1 MIIIQKTHQINHI
14 TMQKIQFNSKHN
26 FHKIMKSIVL
36 LCFLLLVNPI
46 SSQKILVDKILCE
59 NRIDPIGIDVTAP
72 RLSWVLASNK
82 RNSSQSA
89 YQIQVYTSMST
100 DKSNLVW
107 DSSKVISDESVHIM
121 YNGPDLLSSQ
131 KYYWRVRVW
140 DQNGSGSKW
149 SSVNMWQM
157 GLLNSSEFKADWI
170 EVDADN
176 TIDRSSPLFRN
187 EFKVSKKIASAIATI
202 TAHGLYVAYINGQ
215 KIGDAYFTPGW
226 TSYNKRLQYQTY
238 DVTKLLQQGDNA
250 IGAILGSGWYRGTLA
265 WGNEK
270 YGKTLALLLQLEV
283 KYVDGTSEIIG
294 TNKNWKTATGEILN
308 SEIYNG
314 ELIDARK
321 EKEGWKLPSYNDQ
334 EWNLVKVKDFDK
346 TNLIATMNEPI
357 RKHEKF
363 EVIEVITTPEG
374 DKVLDFGQNL
384 VGFVQVKI
392 KGNKG
397 DEVILKHAEVLDKN
411 GNFYTANLRAATQEN
426 KYILKGGE
434 EEIFEPHFSWQGF
447 RYVRVKGI
455 SGKLDPANFTAV
467 ALYSDMNTTGGFTT
481 SNKLIN
487 QLQHNIEWGQKGN
500 FLDVPTDCPQRDE
513 RLGWT
518 GDAQVFFNTAA
529 FNMQVDNFFTKW
541 MKDVKADQLENGS
554 VPHVIPNVL
563 NPHDGASAGWADV
576 STIIPWNL
584 YLNYG
589 DIAIL
594 ENQYTSMKGWVN
606 YMRSQSENYLWNRG
620 SHFGDW
626 LFYRP
631 DDDNDGR
638 SALTD
643 KYLIAQ
649 CFYANSTQL
658 LINTAEILGKQ
669 NEVEEYTA
677 LLVNIKEAFINEY
690 TTRNGSLVSNS
701 QTAYVL
707 ALNFDML
714 PENLREQAAKRLAD
728 NIRSYN
734 YHLTTGF
741 LGTPYLCHVLTR
753 FGYHDLA
760 YTLLMQKSYPSW
772 LYPVT
777 QGATTI
783 WERWDGQKPNGDF
796 QTISMNSF
804 NHYAYGAIGDWMY
817 KTLGGINSSSKTDG
831 VGYKKIILK
840 PHVDNKLVSKKEE
853 EQSEDERLTMVNT
866 DLDTYYGKISSH
878 WKKGDNQFSMDFNI
892 PVNTTAELHIPTNA
906 IEKIMEGKSKLS
918 KSKDITII
926 ETTATEVIVSLG
938 SGAYHFTIKK

>member
-1 MIIIQKTHQINHI
+1 
-14 TMQKIQFNSKHN
+14 
-26 FHKIMKSIVL
+26 MKSIVL
-36 LCFLLLVNPI
+36 LCFLLLVNSI
-46 SSQKILVDKILCE
+46 SSQKIVVDKILCE

-107 DSSKVISDESVHIM
+107 DSSKVISDESVHII
-121 YNGPDLLSSQ
+121 YNGPELLSSQ

-250 IGAILGSGWYRGTLA
+250 IGAMLGSGWYRGTLA

-270 YGKTLALLLQLEV
+270 YGKTLALLLQVEV

-374 DKVLDFGQNL
+374 DQVLDFGQNL

-878 WKKGDNQFSMDFNI
+878 WQKGDNQFSMDFNI

>member
-14 TMQKIQFNSKHN
+14 TMKKIQFNSKHN

-36 LCFLLLVNPI
+36 LCFLLLVNSI
-46 SSQKILVDKILCE
+46 SSQKIVVDKILCE

-107 DSSKVISDESVHIM
+107 DSSKVISDESVHII
-121 YNGPDLLSSQ
+121 YNGPELLSSQ

-250 IGAILGSGWYRGTLA
+250 IGAMLGSGWYRGTLA

-270 YGKTLALLLQLEV
+270 YGKTLALLLQVEV

-374 DKVLDFGQNL
+374 DQVLDFGQNL

-606 YMRSQSENYLWNRG
+606 YMRGQSENYLWNRG

-878 WKKGDNQFSMDFNI
+878 WQKGDNQFSMDFNI

>member
-1 MIIIQKTHQINHI
+1 MKVN
-14 TMQKIQFNSKHN
+14 QFFLESN
-26 FHKIMKSIVL
+26 FRKALKSTALI
-36 LCFLLLVNPI
+36 CLLLFI
-46 SSQKILVDKILCE
+46 TSASSQKITVNKILCE
-59 NRIDPIGIDVTAP
+59 NRVNPIGIDVSSP
-72 RLSWVLASNK
+72 RLSWVIESSK

-89 YQIQVYTSMST
+89 YQIQVYKSLNA
-100 DKSNLVW
+100 DKNNLIWDTAKIVSNQ
-107 DSSKVISDESVHIM
+107 SVHIS
-121 YNGPDLLSSQ
+121 YEGPELISSE
-131 KYYWRVRVW
+131 KYYWRIRVW
-140 DQNGSGSKW
+140 DQNGAGSKW
-149 SSVNMWQM
+149 STINSWQM
-157 GLLNSSEFKADWI
+157 GLLNASEIKADWI
-170 EVDADN
+170 EVN
-176 TIDRSSPLFRN
+176 SQPITDRSSPLFRN

-202 TAHGLYVAYINGQ
+202 TSHGLYLAYINGQ

-238 DVTKLLQQGDNA
+238 DVTKLLQQGTNA
-250 IGAILGSGWYRGTLA
+250 VGAMLGSGWYRGKLA
-265 WGNEK
+265 WGDEK
-270 YGKTLALLLQLEV
+270 YGKTLALLLQIEV
-283 KYVDGTSEIIG
+283 TYTDGTSEIIG
-294 TNKNWKTATGEILN
+294 TSKNWKTATGEILN

-314 ELIDARK
+314 ETIDASK
-321 EKEGWKLPSYNDQ
+321 EKIGWKLPNYNDTDW
-334 EWNLVKVKDFDK
+334 ELVKVKNLNK
-346 TNLIATMNEPI
+346 SNLIATINEPI
-357 RKHEKF
+357 RKHETFKP
-363 EVIEVITTPEG
+363 IKVITTPEG
-374 DKVLDFGQNL
+374 DQVLDFGQNL

-397 DEVILKHAEVLDKN
+397 DKIVLKHAEVLDKN
-411 GNFYTANLRAATQEN
+411 GNFYTANLREAAQEN
-426 KYILKGGE
+426 TYILKGGV

-447 RYVRVKGI
+447 RFVSVKGI
-455 SGKLDPANFTAV
+455 SGELNPENFTAI
-467 ALYSDMNTTGGFTT
+467 ALYSDMKTTGNFTT

-563 NPHDGASAGWADV
+563 NAHDSGSAGWADV
-576 STIIPWNL
+576 ATIIPWNM
-584 YLNYG
+584 YLNFG
-589 DIAIL
+589 DKSIL
-594 ENQYTSMKGWVN
+594 ENQYTSMKGWVD
-606 YMRSQSENYLWNRG
+606 YMSSQSDNYLWNKG

-638 SALTD
+638 AALTD
-643 KYLIAQ
+643 KNLIAQ

-658 LINTAEILGKQ
+658 LINASKVLEKQ
-669 NEVEEYTA
+669 DEVTTYSA
-677 LLVNIKEAFINEY
+677 LLKNIKEAFINEY
-690 TTRNGSLVSNS
+690 MTPNGGLISNS

-714 PENLREQAAKRLAD
+714 PENLRPQAAKRLAD
-728 NIRSYN
+728 NIKSYN

-753 FGYHDLA
+753 FGHHDLA

-796 QTISMNSF
+796 QTTTMNSF

-817 KTLGGINSSSKTDG
+817 KTLGGINSSSETDG

-840 PHVDNKLVSKKEE
+840 PHVANKLVSKKEE
-853 EQSEDERLTMVNT
+853 EQSEDEKLTMVKT

-878 WKKGDNQFSMDFNI
+878 WKKNANQISMDVTI
-892 PVNTTAELHIPTNA
+892 PVNTTAEVHIPSND
-906 IEKIMEGKSKLS
+906 IENITEGTSKLS
-918 KSKDITII
+918 KSKDIKII
-926 ETTATEVIVSLG
+926 TTTATEVIVSLG
-938 SGAYHFTIKK
+938 SGIYHFTFKN

>member
-14 TMQKIQFNSKHN
+14 TMKKIQFNSKHN

-36 LCFLLLVNPI
+36 LCFLLLVNSI
-46 SSQKILVDKILCE
+46 SSQKIVVDKILCE

-107 DSSKVISDESVHIM
+107 DSSKVISDESVHII
-121 YNGPDLLSSQ
+121 YNGPELLSSQ

-250 IGAILGSGWYRGTLA
+250 IGAMLGSGWYRGTLA

-270 YGKTLALLLQLEV
+270 YGKTLALLLQVEV

-374 DKVLDFGQNL
+374 DQVLDFGQNL

-878 WKKGDNQFSMDFNI
+878 WQKGDNQFSMDFNI

>member
-1 MIIIQKTHQINHI
+1 MKIDLTNLKINLYKVLKLTVLVYSLLFI
-14 TMQKIQFNSKHN
+14 TSA
-26 FHKIMKSIVL
+26 
-36 LCFLLLVNPI
+36 
-46 SSQKILVDKILCE
+46 SSQKIIVDKILCE
-59 NRIDPIGIDVTAP
+59 NRIDPIGIDAKSP
-72 RLSWVLASNK
+72 RLSWVLVSNK
-82 RNSSQSA
+82 RNTSQSA
-89 YQIQVYTSMST
+89 YQTQVFTSMVT
-100 DKSNLVW
+100 DKNNLIW
-107 DSSKVISDESVHIM
+107 DSGKVTSAQSVHIS
-121 YNGPDLLSSQ
+121 YEGPELISSK

-149 SSVNMWQM
+149 SPINSWQM
-157 GLLNSSEFKADWI
+157 GLLHASEIRADWI
-170 EVDADN
+170 EVNSQSA
-176 TIDRSSPLFRN
+176 IDRSSPLFRN
-187 EFKVSKKIASAIATI
+187 EFKVSKKITSAIATI
-202 TAHGLYVAYINGQ
+202 TSHGLYLAYINGQ

-238 DVTKLLQQGDNA
+238 DVTKLLQQGNNA
-250 IGAILGSGWYRGTLA
+250 VGAMLGSGWYRGKLA
-265 WGNEK
+265 WGDEK
-270 YGKTLALLLQLEV
+270 YGKTLALLLQIEV
-283 KYVDGTSEIIG
+283 KYTDGTSEIMG
-294 TNKNWKTATGEILN
+294 TNKNWKTATGKILN

-314 ELIDARK
+314 ETIDARK
-321 EKEGWKLPSYNDQ
+321 EKAGWKLPNYNDTD
-334 EWNLVKVKDFDK
+334 WGLVTIKNFDKNNLV
-346 TNLIATMNEPI
+346 ATINEPI
-357 RKHEKF
+357 RKHETFKP
-363 EVIEVITTPEG
+363 IAVITTPEG
-374 DKVLDFGQNL
+374 DQVLDFGQNL

-392 KGNKG
+392 KGNNG
-397 DEVILKHAEVLDKN
+397 DTIVLKHAEVLDKN
-411 GNFYTANLRAATQEN
+411 GNFYTANLREAAQEN
-426 KYILKGGE
+426 TYILKGGV

-455 SGKLDPANFTAV
+455 SGKLNPENFTAI
-467 ALYSDMNTTGGFTT
+467 ALYSDMNTTGNFTT
-481 SNKLIN
+481 SNQLIN

-563 NPHDGASAGWADV
+563 NPHDSGSAGWADV
-576 STIIPWNL
+576 ATIIPWNM
-584 YLNYG
+584 YLSFG
-589 DIAIL
+589 DRTIL
-594 ENQYTSMKGWVN
+594 ENQYTSMKGWVD
-606 YMRSQSENYLWNRG
+606 YISSQSDNYLWNKG

-638 SALTD
+638 AALTD
-643 KYLIAQ
+643 KNLIAQ

-658 LINTAEILGKQ
+658 LINASKVLGKQ
-669 NEVEEYTA
+669 DEAITYKA
-677 LLVNIKEAFINEY
+677 LLKNIKEAFINEY
-690 TTRNGSLVSNS
+690 MTPNGGLISNS

-714 PENLREQAAKRLAD
+714 PENLRTQAAKRLAD
-728 NIRSYN
+728 NVKSYN

-753 FGYHDLA
+753 FGHHDLA

-796 QTISMNSF
+796 QTTSMNSF

-817 KTLGGINSSSKTDG
+817 KTLGGINSSSETDG

-840 PHVDNKLVSKKEE
+840 PHVANKLVSKEEE
-853 EQSEDERLTMVNT
+853 EQSEDEKLTMVKT

-878 WKKGDNQFSMDFNI
+878 WKKNENQFLMDFTI

-906 IEKIMEGKSKLS
+906 IEKIMEGTSKLS
-918 KSKDITII
+918 KSKDIKII
-926 ETTATEVIVSLG
+926 ATSATEIIVALG
-938 SGAYHFTIKK
+938 SGNYHFTIEN